1 MASIEKP
8 PPTAHSARLEAVHS
22 PPSQRPQYNRMV
34 LESNNVPAGYNI
46 LAAASL
52 WILLAGYIVLPGSFT
67 SLQNS
72 KSLSDSETGKV
83 VQHAIQNVP
92 LLVVAGIC
100 CLFGAVGICY
110 LWYIWW
116 RSYVWLVNKLFLW
129 VLQKLLK
136 IFKADNSEGLV
147 SSTRSSD

>member
-1 MASIEKP
+1 
-8 PPTAHSARLEAVHS
+8 
-22 PPSQRPQYNRMV
+22 MV

-116 RSYVWLVNKLFLW
+116 RSYVWLVNKLFL
-129 VLQKLLK
+129 
-136 IFKADNSEGLV
+136 
-147 SSTRSSD
+147 